1 MTTETV
7 SGSIPDGDLGRDHT
21 TRVHDA
27 RGACQRC
34 IDQVPAVATPLLATL
49 ETDLRAVLASLAAD
63 VPTPEDFERAIQLAQ
78 QIIDRV
84 NGMQQQDA
92 SWYREN
98 WSFRSDLAVLLE
110 NIQLAQVEPLGTRE
124 Y

>member
-1 MTTETV
+1 
-7 SGSIPDGDLGRDHT
+7 
-21 TRVHDA
+21 
-27 RGACQRC
+27 
-34 IDQVPAVATPLLATL
+34 VPAVATPLLATL